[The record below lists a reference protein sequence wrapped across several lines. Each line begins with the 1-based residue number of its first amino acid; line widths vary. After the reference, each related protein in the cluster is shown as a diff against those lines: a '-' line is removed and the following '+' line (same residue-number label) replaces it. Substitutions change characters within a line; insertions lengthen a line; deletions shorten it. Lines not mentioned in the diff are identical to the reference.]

1 MKTARKM
8 NLQELKSLGREMAW
22 TRGKWRVLL
31 LLRLI
36 LIVIG
41 VILGFWS
48 IWATEVLGVNEKL
61 FENGAHIIIKII
73 ELIMLAMLIPLFL
86 GWAKKEDLGLKDFW
100 SMFTKKVTRK
110 IFVAIV
116 LLSAGIFGLVT
127 MAAFLAGLAA
137 AFVPIPHAMTISM
150 GSFMA
155 LAVIAVVVL
164 SVRFSFVNQAI
175 ADKDLSVIEGFK
187 SSWRITKGHFWKLIG
202 FNCYFLLWNI
212 LGVLCLIIGLVW
224 TATMRNIAI
233 SKLYLEL
240 SENEKNTEKS
250 E

>member
-1 MKTARKM
+1 M
-8 NLQELKSLGREMAW
+8 NLQELKSLGREMAR
-22 TRGKWRVLL
+22 TRGRWGVIFLIG
-31 LLRLI
+31 LI
-36 LIVIG
+36 LFVIG
-41 VILGFWS
+41 FIFGFWS
-48 IWATEVLGVNEKL
+48 IWATKVLGGNKEL
-61 FENGAHIIIKII
+61 FENGAHIISTII
-73 ELIMLAMLIPLFL
+73 QLIIGAMLIPLFL

-110 IFVAIV
+110 ILVAMI
-116 LLSAGIFGLVT
+116 LLPAGVFGLVT
-127 MAAFLAGLAA
+127 IAAFLAGLAGS
-137 AFVPIPHAMTISM
+137 FVAIPHAMTIFM

-155 LAVIAVVVL
+155 LAVLAVVVL

-202 FNCYFLLWNI
+202 FNFYFLLWNI
-212 LGVLCLIIGLVW
+212 LGVLCLIIGVIW
-224 TATMRNIAI
+224 TSTMRNIAF

-240 SENEKNTEKS
+240 SENEKDIEKS

>member
-1 MKTARKM
+1 M
-8 NLQELKSLGREMAW
+8 NLQELKSLGREMAR
-22 TRGKWRVLL
+22 TRGKWRLILL
-31 LLRLI
+31 LGLL
-36 LIVIG
+36 LFVIG
-41 VILGFWS
+41 FIFGFWS
-48 IWATEVLGVNEKL
+48 IWATKVLGGNKEL
-61 FENGAHIIIKII
+61 FENGAHIISTII
-73 ELIMLAMLIPLFL
+73 NLIIGAMLMPLFL
-86 GWAKKEDLGLKDFW
+86 GWAKKEDLGWKDFW
-100 SMFTKKVTRK
+100 GMFTKKVTRK

-127 MAAFLAGLAA
+127 MAAFLAGLVA

-224 TATMRNIAI
+224 TATMRNIAF

-240 SENEKNTEKS
+240 SENEKDIEKS

>member
-8 NLQELKSLGREMAW
+8 NLQELKSLGREMAR
-22 TRGKWRVLL
+22 TRGKWRVILL
-31 LLRLI
+31 LGLI
-36 LIVIG
+36 LFVIG
-41 VILGFWS
+41 FILGFWS
-48 IWATEVLGVNEKL
+48 VWATVVLRESKEL
-61 FENGAHIIIKII
+61 FENGAHIISTII
-73 ELIMLAMLIPLFL
+73 QLIIGAMLMPLFL

-100 SMFTKKVTRK
+100 GMFTKKVTRK
-110 IFVAIV
+110 ILVAMV
-116 LLSAGIFGLVT
+116 LLPAGVFGLVT
-127 MAAFLAGLAA
+127 IAAFLAGLAA
-137 AFVPIPHAMTISM
+137 SFVAIPHAMTIFM

-155 LAVIAVVVL
+155 FAILAVVVL

-202 FNCYFLLWNI
+202 FHFYFLLWNI
-212 LGVLCLIIGLVW
+212 LGVLCLIIGVVW
-224 TATMRNIAI
+224 TATMRNIAF

>member
-22 TRGKWRVLL
+22 TRGKWRVVL

-48 IWATEVLGVNEKL
+48 IWATEVLGGSKEL
-61 FENGAHIIIKII
+61 FENGAHIIIRII
-73 ELIMLAMLIPLFL
+73 WLIIGAMLMPLFL

-116 LLSAGIFGLVT
+116 LLSAGVFGLVT
-127 MAAFLAGLAA
+127 IAAFLAGLAA
-137 AFVPIPHAMTISM
+137 SFVAIPHAMTIFM

-240 SENEKNTEKS
+240 SENEKDIEKS

>member
-22 TRGKWRVLL
+22 TRGKWRVVLL
-31 LLRLI
+31 LGLLPV
-36 LIVIG
+36 VIG

-48 IWATEVLGVNEKL
+48 IWATEVLGGSKEL
-61 FENGAHIIIKII
+61 FENGAHIIIRII
-73 ELIMLAMLIPLFL
+73 WLIIGAMLMPLFL

-100 SMFTKKVTRK
+100 GMFTKKVTRK
-110 IFVAIV
+110 ILVAMI
-116 LLSAGIFGLVT
+116 LLPAGVFGLVT
-127 MAAFLAGLAA
+127 IAAFLAGLAA
-137 AFVPIPHAMTISM
+137 SFVAIPHAMTIFM

-155 LAVIAVVVL
+155 LAVLAVVVL

-175 ADKDLSVIEGFK
+175 ADKDISVIEGFK

-202 FNCYFLLWNI
+202 FHLYFLIWNI
-212 LGVLCLIIGLVW
+212 LGVLCLIIGVVW
-224 TATMRNIAI
+224 TSTMQNIAF